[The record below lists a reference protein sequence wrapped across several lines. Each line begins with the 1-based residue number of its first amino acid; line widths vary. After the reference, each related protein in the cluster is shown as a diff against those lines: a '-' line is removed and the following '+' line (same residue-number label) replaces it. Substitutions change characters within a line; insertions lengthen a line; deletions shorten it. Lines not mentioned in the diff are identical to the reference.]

1 MSIKIKEIPL
11 LERPRERLINYGVE
25 NLSDEELLSIILKTG
40 VKGMSAKELAIYI
53 LSVLEE

>member
-40 VKGMSAKELAIYI
+40 VKGDVS
-53 LSVLEE
+53 